1 MEDTVDKNSPSK
13 STQPSGAGV
22 THRAIQISTQ
32 PSGAGVTHRAS
43 TDDRDVMV
51 SKSGSDDKNVSKTGF
66 DDKNVDESDSF
77 TTKRAQPSGENDNR
91 PAIQYAN
98 SSNIALH
105 LMKPSGETGR
115 ASSPVRSAI
124 DLSVQMQNVHT
135 TQRKKHLGFA
145 EVKINGPTPSTFIV
159 SRLHTN
165 SAQHRFISI
174 DKSTPTT
181 DGAET
186 RLVASAVANEGKGAT
201 ALTDVTSAQNQIAVS
216 VSCALPPDDK
226 MPDKADCTDQSVSR
240 LGLALDAKDEGK
252 GRTYMAP
259 EPDNADSALHPVVEK
274 INNVKS

>member
-1 MEDTVDKNSPSK
+1 
-13 STQPSGAGV
+13 
-22 THRAIQISTQ
+22 
-32 PSGAGVTHRAS
+32 VTHRAS

-115 ASSPVRSAI
+115 ALSPVRSAV
-124 DLSVQMQNVHT
+124 DQDSVQMQSVHT
-135 TQRKKHLGFA
+135 TRRKKHLGFA
-145 EVKINGPTPSTFIV
+145 EIKINGPTPSTFLV
-159 SRLHTN
+159 SRFDTN

-240 LGLALDAKDEGK
+240 LGFALDAKDEGK

-274 INNVKS
+274 IITDYIYVSFIHIILF